1 MSLDLTEC
9 RIREPAGSSQV
20 DLYRLLG
27 KVFPPD
33 RELFEWLIASGRPL
47 YTWTSYTLYRGEEI
61 VGNVSLM
68 PLRIWLDGQPIEVV
82 GVASVF
88 TRPQYQ
94 HQGVARHLLKHCL
107 TLIDQQRLPAV
118 LFTGCPEVYSGV
130 GFVRIGQ
137 EYWECRLSNWPAHEQ
152 DFQSAWLD
160 PPTPE
165 DWEAIA
171 WLYDECPAGDGKLV
185 RDREYWLLYQTL
197 FRLNPHVRLVA
208 CGECRRWLG
217 YARCEEESGRLLVSE
232 FCCPEDREEIA
243 ESLMEAIAEKATLQ
257 GRTLLLLA
265 LAPGHFLYRFLRS
278 RGVELVVEGP
288 TAGREV
294 FMVRPAAGQP
304 LGRLGQ
310 LQWSLADKF

>member
-1 MSLDLTEC
+1 MSLDLTKC
-9 RIREPAGSSQV
+9 RIREPAGFSQV

-27 KVFPPD
+27 EVFPPD
-33 RELFEWLIASGRPL
+33 QELFEWLIASGRPL
-47 YTWTSYTLYRGEEI
+47 YTWTPYTLYRGEEI

-88 TRPQYQ
+88 ARPQYR

-265 LAPGHFLYRFLRS
+265 LRPVIFSTAFCVV